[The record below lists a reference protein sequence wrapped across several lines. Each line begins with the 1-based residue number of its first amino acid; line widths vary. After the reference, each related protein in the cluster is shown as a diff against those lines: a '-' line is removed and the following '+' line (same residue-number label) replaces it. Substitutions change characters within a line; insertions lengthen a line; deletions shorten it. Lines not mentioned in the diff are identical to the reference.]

1 MLSLMQAWEMLLDQA
16 IASLASRADTRNKI
30 HRICDK
36 KTHLLSSF
44 RRPRLFDE
52 ARLGDKLDDKLDDNA
67 LEYFDDPFD
76 VSEVA
81 LVTSPD
87 DPFDVSEKL
96 APFIISEQLA

>member
-1 MLSLMQAWEMLLDQA
+1 MLSLMQAREMLLDQA